1 MGLFYDPCY
10 EGIKRGIR
18 GKDIMVIMTMAIIK
32 MMMIWTRLGRWWFGA
47 WVSALLRKGKK
58 GNPANICSTFFLQ
71 LITRPFPSSSSY
83 VGGPCSIHTFHFSST
98 EHGFM
103 EKTDSVQHQCL
114 KLWCYSSK
122 SCYLTRQNGDIYE
135 LLISFD
141 SDVHFF
147 ICSKLC
153 CFYTLHRERRDWFK
167 VDFASTELETST
179 GHTHSLSL
187 WLREKRSTAAKEQSI
202 FTSFSKSHSSRRPS
216 CPKSEKSERR
226 DWFQAGFA
234 PMRH

>member
-71 LITRPFPSSSSY
+71 LITRPFPSSSSLVLICWWTLFY
-83 VGGPCSIHTFHFSST
+83 SHISLFQHRTWFYWRRKKLILYNTNVSNCGVIHLKVVR
-98 EHGFM
+98 EHLFVW
-103 EKTDSVQHQCL
+103 SV
-114 KLWCYSSK
+114 
-122 SCYLTRQNGDIYE
+122 T
-135 LLISFD
+135 
-141 SDVHFF
+141 
-147 ICSKLC
+147 
-153 CFYTLHRERRDWFK
+153 
-167 VDFASTELETST
+167 T

-202 FTSFSKSHSSRRPS
+202 FTSFSKSHSSRIPRRPS

>member
-18 GKDIMVIMTMAIIK
+18 GKDIMMMMTMATMK

-71 LITRPFPSSSSY
+71 LITRPFPSSSYFDMLVDLVLFTHFTFPAQNMVLLRKLILYNTNVSNCG
-83 VGGPCSIHTFHFSST
+83 VIHLKVVR
-98 EHGFM
+98 EHLFVW
-103 EKTDSVQHQCL
+103 SV
-114 KLWCYSSK
+114 
-122 SCYLTRQNGDIYE
+122 T
-135 LLISFD
+135 
-141 SDVHFF
+141 
-147 ICSKLC
+147 
-153 CFYTLHRERRDWFK
+153 
-167 VDFASTELETST
+167 T

-202 FTSFSKSHSSRRPS
+202 FTSFSKSHSSRIPRRPS